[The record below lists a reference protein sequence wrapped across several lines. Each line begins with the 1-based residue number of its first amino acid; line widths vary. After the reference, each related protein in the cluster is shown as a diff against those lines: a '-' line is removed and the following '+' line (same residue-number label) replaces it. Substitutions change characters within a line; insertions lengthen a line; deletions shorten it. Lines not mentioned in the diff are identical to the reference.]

1 MNFRTLFA
9 PAALAGLLA
18 LPGAA
23 SALDAI
29 PASCL
34 KCRQASDDTAFVNCL
49 YECLADLK
57 TAPEA
62 STGDAPKPKAE
73 TTSAN
78 SGKSEK
84 KAQADGLPAFEGD
97 WSVYDRPDAAEGDQ
111 ARSAELQSRS
121 TVSAFFQRVQP
132 VLVLAKE
139 KKGDVHAFL
148 NLEPAVVGSFS
159 DRVLVQFDEGRPRA
173 LPLRSLLSG
182 SAVFLHDKTFLKDLA
197 SAKTLYIRL
206 DLFGAPAQTMT
217 FDLGDVKGI
226 LKWLDEADA
235 VRS

>member
-1 MNFRTLFA
+1 MNFRTLFT

-34 KCRQASDDTAFVNCL
+34 KCRQSPDDTAFITCL

-57 TAPEA
+57 TAPGA
-62 STGDAPKPKAE
+62 SSDDASKSNAGTPS
-73 TTSAN
+73 TD
-78 SGKSEK
+78 SGKSGK
-84 KAQADGLPAFEGD
+84 KTQADGLPAFEGG
-97 WSVYDRPDAAEGDQ
+97 WTVYDRPDAAEGDQ
-111 ARSAELQSRS
+111 ARSAELLSRS
-121 TVSAFFQRVQP
+121 AVSAFFQRVQP

-159 DRVLVQFDEGRPRA
+159 DRVLVQFDESRPRA
-173 LPLRSLLSG
+173 LPLRALMGG
-182 SAVFLHDKTFLKDLA
+182 SAVLLQDKTFLKDLA
-197 SAKTLYIRL
+197 SARKLYVHL
-206 DLFGAPAQTMT
+206 DLFGAPAQTMA
-217 FDLGDVKGI
+217 FDLGDVKGVM
-226 LKWLDEADA
+226 KWLDEADA

>member
-1 MNFRTLFA
+1 MNFRTLFT

-34 KCRQASDDTAFVNCL
+34 KCRQSPDDTAFITCL

-57 TAPEA
+57 TAPGA
-62 STGDAPKPKAE
+62 SSGDASKSKAG
-73 TTSAN
+73 TPSTD
-78 SGKSEK
+78 SGKSGK
-84 KAQADGLPAFEGD
+84 KTQADGLPAFEG
-97 WSVYDRPDAAEGDQ
+97 GDQ
-111 ARSAELQSRS
+111 ARSAELLSRS
-121 TVSAFFQRVQP
+121 AVSAFFQRVQP

-159 DRVLVQFDEGRPRA
+159 DRVLVQFDESRPRA
-173 LPLRSLLSG
+173 LPLRALMGG
-182 SAVFLHDKTFLKDLA
+182 SAVLLQDKTFLKDLA
-197 SAKTLYIRL
+197 SARKLYVRL
-206 DLFGAPAQTMT
+206 DLFGAPAQTMA
-217 FDLGDVKGI
+217 FDLGDVKGVM
-226 LKWLDEADA
+226 KWLDEADA

>member
-1 MNFRTLFA
+1 MNFRTLFT

-29 PASCL
+29 PAFCL
-34 KCRQASDDTAFVNCL
+34 KCRQAPDDTAFITCL

-57 TAPEA
+57 TAPGA
-62 STGDAPKPKAE
+62 SSGDASKSKAG
-73 TTSAN
+73 TPSAD
-78 SGKSEK
+78 SGKSGK
-84 KAQADGLPAFEGD
+84 KTQADGLPAFEGG
-97 WSVYDRPDAAEGDQ
+97 WTVYDRPDAAEGDQ
-111 ARSAELQSRS
+111 ARSAELLSRS
-121 TVSAFFQRVQP
+121 AVSAFFQRVQP

-173 LPLRSLLSG
+173 LPLRALMGG
-182 SAVFLHDKTFLKDLA
+182 SAVLLQDKTFLKDLA
-197 SAKTLYIRL
+197 SARKLYVRL
-206 DLFGAPAQTMT
+206 DLFGAPAQTMA
-217 FDLGDVKGI
+217 FDLGDVKGVM
-226 LKWLDEADA
+226 KWLDEADA

>member
-1 MNFRTLFA
+1 MNFRTLFT

-18 LPGAA
+18 FPGAA

-34 KCRQASDDTAFVNCL
+34 KCRQAPDDTAFITCL

-57 TAPEA
+57 TAPGA
-62 STGDAPKPKAE
+62 SSGDASKSKAGMP
-73 TTSAN
+73 SAD
-78 SGKSEK
+78 SGKSGK
-84 KAQADGLPAFEGD
+84 KTQADGLPAFEGG
-97 WSVYDRPDAAEGDQ
+97 WTVYDRPDAAELLS
-111 ARSAELQSRS
+111 RSA
-121 TVSAFFQRVQP
+121 VSAFFQRVQP

-173 LPLRSLLSG
+173 LPLRALMGG
-182 SAVFLHDKTFLKDLA
+182 SAVLLQDKTFLKDLA
-197 SAKTLYIRL
+197 SARKLYVRL
-206 DLFGAPAQTMT
+206 DLFGAPAQTMA
-217 FDLGDVKGI
+217 FDLGDVKGVM
-226 LKWLDEADA
+226 KWLDEADA